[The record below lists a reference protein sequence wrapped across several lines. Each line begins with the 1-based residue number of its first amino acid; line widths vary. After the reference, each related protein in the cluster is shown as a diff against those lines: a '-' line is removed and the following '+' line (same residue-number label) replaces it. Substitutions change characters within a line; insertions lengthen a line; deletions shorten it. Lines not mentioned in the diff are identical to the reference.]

1 MEILESD
8 PDFRQSSQK
17 RARVVEV
24 YPVCKAIKCRFFFTA
39 SRARITFSGFSKK
52 LKISFYG

>member
-1 MEILESD
+1 MEILESG
-8 PDFRQSSQK
+8 PDLRRSSQK
-17 RARVVEV
+17 RARVVEFD
-24 YPVCKAIKCRFFFTA
+24 PVCQAIKCRFFFTA

>member
-8 PDFRQSSQK
+8 PDFRQSCQN
-17 RARVVEV
+17 RVRVVEIN
-24 YPVCKAIKCRFFFTA
+24 PVCKAIKCRFFFTA

-52 LKISFYG
+52 LKISLYG